1 LNVGVVHFVKA
12 IYILN
17 QFRSKVIPYKVKH
30 GEKMEI
36 YTQRLEAV
44 TENCDFYVIEL
55 TFDTRQKSRFR
66 ATLKNGVDI
75 GADLPRTGILRSGS
89 YISTE
94 SGNILKVEAKPEK
107 LMKVSA
113 QQEFDLLKAAY
124 HLGNRHVPLMLTPT
138 ALYFEP
144 DHVLAEMV
152 VGLGLNV
159 AEVDHPFEPE
169 SGAYA
174 QHQHDHRLSPIKTL
188 HHVHH

>member
-1 LNVGVVHFVKA
+1 MLKIIWF
-12 IYILN
+12 
-17 QFRSKVIPYKVKH
+17 QFGTNTGFISISRVIMK
-30 GEKMEI
+30 I
-36 YTQRLEAV
+36 YTQRLENIAP
-44 TENCDFYVIEL
+44 ESDFESLEL

-89 YISTE
+89 FIATE
-94 SGNILKVEAKPEK
+94 QGDILRVDAKPEK
-107 LMKVSA
+107 LMQVTTNNS
-113 QQEFDLLKAAY
+113 FDLLKAAY

-152 VGLGLNV
+152 QGLGL
-159 AEVDHPFEPE
+159 EVQEVMYPFEPE

-174 QHQHDHRLSPIKTL
+174 QHQHDHRLSPIKAL

>member
-1 LNVGVVHFVKA
+1 
-12 IYILN
+12 
-17 QFRSKVIPYKVKH
+17 
-30 GEKMEI
+30 MEI
-36 YTQRLEAV
+36 YTQRLEGLTKDCA
-44 TENCDFYVIEL
+44 FAVIEL

-66 ATLKNGVDI
+66 ATMKNGVDI

-89 YISTE
+89 YIATE
-94 SGNILKVEAKPEK
+94 NGNILKIEAKPEK

-113 QQEFDLLKAAY
+113 QHDFDLLKAAY

-152 VGLGLNV
+152 VGLGLAV
-159 AEVDHPFEPE
+159 EVVDHPFEPE